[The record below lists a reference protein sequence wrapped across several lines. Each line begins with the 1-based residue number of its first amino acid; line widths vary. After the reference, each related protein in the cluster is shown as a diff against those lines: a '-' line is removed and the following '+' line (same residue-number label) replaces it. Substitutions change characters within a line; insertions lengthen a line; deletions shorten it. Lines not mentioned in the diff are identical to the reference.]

1 MPFRGQGGGRPALPV
16 GVALIGA
23 PVILSNGAGR
33 VAAGQGSRACVEML
47 EKRCF
52 RRQDRGG
59 RAGVNTAEKNRFE
72 RKTTQYA

>member
-33 VAAGQGSRACVEML
+33 VAAGQGSRACV
-47 EKRCF
+47 
-52 RRQDRGG
+52 
-59 RAGVNTAEKNRFE
+59 
-72 RKTTQYA
+72 